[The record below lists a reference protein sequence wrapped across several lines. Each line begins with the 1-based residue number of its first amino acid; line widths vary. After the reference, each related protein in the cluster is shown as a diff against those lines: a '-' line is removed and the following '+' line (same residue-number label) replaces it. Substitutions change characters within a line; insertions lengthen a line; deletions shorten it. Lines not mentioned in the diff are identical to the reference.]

1 METFMLMF
9 SPSHKIVVFYY
20 ALEYSDE
27 KHYKSIPKTRKA
39 KKEFSRSL
47 VLLRMAN
54 HIPHSLSELRQHL
67 CISTLYSK
75 MDNSCTKPKCQDLLS
90 TYSFLKNN
98 QLSGR
103 HTGRKMVEQII
114 GLDSNLH
121 IFIQYCEQQPN
132 NKSNSIAITYLE
144 QEEESIAQSLQGEA
158 LKKLMKLVKRLVVH
172 IQRFLMDCFS
182 GLPLPH

>member
-1 METFMLMF
+1 MSVCMYMYIHAYVHACVHVCVFIKLENQTLPHGNFHVNV

-27 KHYKSIPKTRKA
+27 KHYKSMPKTRKA

-67 CISTLYSK
+67 YRSKLYSK
-75 MDNSCTKPKCQDLLS
+75 MANSCTKPKCQDLLS

-98 QLSGR
+98 
-103 HTGRKMVEQII
+103 
-114 GLDSNLH
+114 
-121 IFIQYCEQQPN
+121 
-132 NKSNSIAITYLE
+132 
-144 QEEESIAQSLQGEA
+144 
-158 LKKLMKLVKRLVVH
+158 
-172 IQRFLMDCFS
+172 
-182 GLPLPH
+182 

>member
-1 METFMLMF
+1 MSVCVCVCTYMRLCMHLCMCVYILNWKTKLYLMETFMLMF

-67 CISTLYSK
+67 CRSKLYSK
-75 MDNSCTKPKCQDLLS
+75 MANSCTKPKCQDLLS
-90 TYSFLKNN
+90 TYSFLK
-98 QLSGR
+98 
-103 HTGRKMVEQII
+103 K
-114 GLDSNLH
+114 
-121 IFIQYCEQQPN
+121 
-132 NKSNSIAITYLE
+132 
-144 QEEESIAQSLQGEA
+144 
-158 LKKLMKLVKRLVVH
+158 
-172 IQRFLMDCFS
+172 
-182 GLPLPH
+182 